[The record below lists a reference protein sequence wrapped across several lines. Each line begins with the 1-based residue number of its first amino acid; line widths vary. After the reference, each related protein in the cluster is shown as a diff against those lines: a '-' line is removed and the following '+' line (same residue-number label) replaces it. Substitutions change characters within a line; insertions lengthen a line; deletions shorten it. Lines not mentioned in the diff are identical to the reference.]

1 MFCKIYYSIT
11 YYLFKAFVERKQLD
25 DYNELVKNNASL
37 AGLVTNLPKS
47 EDLMTV
53 VGRFGW
59 GMIVLALAVWFL
71 AWVFVTCL
79 NVAAARQVSLMI

>member
-1 MFCKIYYSIT
+1 M
-11 YYLFKAFVERKQLD
+11 
-25 DYNELVKNNASL
+25 VKMNASL
-37 AGLVTNLPKS
+37 GYNITNLPKS

-59 GMIVLALAVWFL
+59 GMITLALIVWFL

-79 NVAAARQVSLMI
+79 NVAAARQVRLDGG